1 MTAVLI
7 MRLRAASGQDVYV
20 DIDVK
25 VEIVGAGLICVLL
38 VVDVLLFRFSVL
50 LTVVLMMVFE
60 VMLLL
65 MVRTFRVVIIRA

>member
-1 MTAVLI
+1 